1 MKYPDLPTKIMGM
14 AGPITIRMRTARAT
28 IREDKDTWGTW
39 DESTRMIDVDAGA
52 TKAHQWRILYHEL
65 AHSMLADSG
74 IENMFAD
81 NIIETICDAV
91 ASARMRE
98 RFG

>member
-1 MKYPDLPTKIMGM
+1 MKYPELPTKIMGM
-14 AGPITIRMRTARAT
+14 AGPIVVRMRTART
-28 IREDKDTWGTW
+28 TVREDKDTWGTW
-39 DESTRMIDVDAGA
+39 DDSTRTIDIDAGA
-52 TKAHQWRILYHEL
+52 RREHQWRVYYHETM
-65 AHSMLADSG
+65 HSCLADSG

>member
-1 MKYPDLPTKIMGM
+1 MKYPDLPTKIQGM
-14 AGPITIRMRTARAT
+14 AGPITVQMRTARAT
-28 IREDKDTWGTW
+28 PTDDKDTWGTW
-39 DESTRMIDVDAGA
+39 DDSTRTIAVDVGA
-52 TKAHQWRILYHEL
+52 RKEHQWRVYYHE
-65 AHSMLADSG
+65 AMHACLADSG

-81 NIIETICDAV
+81 NIIETLCDAV